1 MMNLPLADFALLT
14 VLMTFIVLLALDVLS
29 GAPSILFLA
38 FLPAIVWGIVI
49 ALKGRRNHA

>member
-14 VLMTFIVLLALDVLS
+14 VLLTFIVLLALDVLS
-29 GAPSILFLA
+29 GAPSSLFLA
-38 FLPAIVWGIVI
+38 FAPAIVWGLVI